1 MREHVKMEVAFEILS
16 MCLALALQEKDVDEI
31 KKIEQ
36 LKRKLYQGDM
46 EALDMVLN
54 EYGRKVKRALEGE
67 K

>member
-46 EALDMVLN
+46 ETLDMVLN

>member
-16 MCLALALQEKDVDEI
+16 MCLALALQEKDVEEI

-36 LKRKLYQGDM
+36 LKRKLYQGDI
-46 EALDMVLN
+46 EVLDVVLN